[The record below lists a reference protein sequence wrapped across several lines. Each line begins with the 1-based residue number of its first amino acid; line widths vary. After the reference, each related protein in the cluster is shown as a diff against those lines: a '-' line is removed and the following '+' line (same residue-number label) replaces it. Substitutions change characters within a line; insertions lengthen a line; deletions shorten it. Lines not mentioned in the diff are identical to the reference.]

1 MKIAQIYTLYHP
13 KKGGIEIRIKETSER
28 LVKMGM
34 DVDVLCV
41 DPTKTLP
48 RNEVINGVNV
58 KRFPTWVFQ
67 GRYYSPEM
75 LRYLNKHADDYDILH
90 AHNYHSFPAL
100 YAAKAKHRS
109 KLVLTPS
116 YHGKTQGLLR
126 RMYLTFYQILWQR
139 YIGKVDKFAYV
150 SLSEWQ
156 SICKDIHLPAEK
168 GVAMSNAANIG
179 EIAAAQP
186 YDVDFKLILNLGR
199 IERYKNIHN
208 IIEAMPYIDKEYKLY
223 IIGNTKKGT
232 SSYKTYLEELIQ
244 KLKLSDRVK
253 ILAGVEDDKAY
264 RWYQTCS
271 VFVTLSGLESFGRT
285 VLEGLAAG
293 KPVVAS
299 DIPAF
304 KELAGKFEGIDI
316 VKIPG
321 TTPQKLADTIME
333 ASKRSTPTNDLSE
346 YTWDKISERLN
357 LVYHQLL
364 DRQA

>member
-13 KKGGIEIRIKETSER
+13 SKGGVEIRIKETSER

-41 DPTKTLP
+41 DPSKKLP
-48 RNEVINGVNV
+48 KYEVINGVNV

-75 LRYLNKHADDYDILH
+75 LRYLKKHADDYDILH

-100 YAAKAKHRS
+100 YAAKAKKRS

-116 YHGKTQGLLR
+116 YHGKTHGLLR
-126 RMYLTFYQILWQR
+126 RIFLTFYQVLWQR
-139 YIGKVDKFAYV
+139 FLGRVDKFAYV
-150 SLSEWQ
+150 SESEWQ
-156 SICKDIHLPAEK
+156 LMCKELSLPAEK
-168 GVAMSNAANIG
+168 GVAISNAANID
-179 EIAAAQP
+179 EIAAARP
-186 YDVDFKLILNLGR
+186 YDVDFKVILYLGR
-199 IERYKNIHN
+199 LEKYKNIHN
-208 IIEAMPYIDKEYKLY
+208 IIEAMPYIDKQYKLY
-223 IIGNTKKGT
+223 IIGNTKN
-232 SSYKTYLEELIQ
+232 SNSPYKTYMEELIQ
-244 KLKLSDRVK
+244 KLNLSDRVV
-253 ILAGVEDDKAY
+253 ILTGVDDDKAY

-271 VFVTLSGLESFGRT
+271 VFVTLSSLESFGRT

-304 KELAGKFEGIDI
+304 LELAGKLKGIQV

-321 TTPQKLADTIME
+321 ATPQELANTIME
-333 ASKRSTPTNDLSE
+333 SAKSAPPINDLSE
-346 YTWDKISERLN
+346 YTWDKISERLKQ
-357 LVYHQLL
+357 VYRRLL
-364 DRQA
+364 DSKV